1 MEIMQLCFLVYVISG
16 YFFNQ
21 IVNFCIPS
29 HLVTRK
35 PTSGTTVDVKSKH
48 GPGILI
54 YTGPK
59 GPPVDLPFDSEGRY
73 VYPAYLIRGGQNSQS
88 GSSFWAFVVFSLPK
102 NYVND
107 VFIASDEVHHPC
119 VKINSQFYIY
129 VVIQS
134 QKNTHNPFLLCP
146 SRIKLE
152 ILHRMSCDCIWLFF
166 INDFLYIIE
175 FPIFFLRTE

>member
-73 VYPAYLIRGGQNSQS
+73 VYPAYLIRGGTKFTVRKFIL
-88 GSSFWAFVVFSLPK
+88 SFCGLFSPPK
-102 NYVND
+102 
-107 VFIASDEVHHPC
+107 
-119 VKINSQFYIY
+119 
-129 VVIQS
+129 
-134 QKNTHNPFLLCP
+134 T
-146 SRIKLE
+146 
-152 ILHRMSCDCIWLFF
+152 
-166 INDFLYIIE
+166 
-175 FPIFFLRTE
+175 T